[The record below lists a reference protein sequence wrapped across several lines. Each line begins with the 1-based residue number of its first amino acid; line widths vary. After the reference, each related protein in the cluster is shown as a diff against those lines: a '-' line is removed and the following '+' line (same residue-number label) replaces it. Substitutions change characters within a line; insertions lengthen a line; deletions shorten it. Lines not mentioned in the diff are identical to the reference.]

1 MSSSR
6 PPFFSKE
13 LPAYTL
19 PFLLFMMGLA
29 AVSGAKALGLTSFAG
44 VTLDPMYWIY
54 PLQTAVSAGAL
65 LWFWK
70 CYDVGGTT
78 LGKLLIGVAGGVIVC
93 TLWVAPQELFH
104 QPHRLEGFDP
114 NVVPSLTNWMLATR
128 FARLVLVVPLV
139 EEIFWRGFLLRYL
152 VREDFASLPFG
163 SANVFS
169 FWAVVVAFTCV
180 HQPADMPA
188 AFITGILLNLIAVRT
203 RSLLACVAA
212 HATAN
217 LALGVY
223 ICATRQ
229 WGFW

>member
-1 MSSSR
+1 MR
-6 PPFFSKE
+6 PPLFSKE
-13 LPAYTL
+13 LIAYTL
-19 PFLLFMMGLA
+19 PFVLFMMGLA
-29 AVSGAKALGLTSFAG
+29 AVSGARSLGLTSFAG

-54 PLQTAVSAGAL
+54 PLQTTVSAAAL
-65 LWFWK
+65 LWVLK
-70 CYDVGGTT
+70 SYDFGNTT
-78 LGKLLIGVAGGVIVC
+78 PGKLLIGVAVGVIVC
-93 TLWVAPQELFH
+93 ALWVAPQELFH

-114 NVVPSLTNWMLATR
+114 NVVQGLTPWMLVTR

-152 VREDFASLPFG
+152 VREDFTTLPFG
-163 SANVFS
+163 SANAFS

-180 HQPADMPA
+180 HQPVDMPA
-188 AFITGILLNLIAVRT
+188 AFITGILFNLIAVRT

-217 LALGVY
+217 LALGMY